1 MTGRLRVYMYIEIQV
16 VISTFLADKKASYM
30 ENGENCDGIG
40 GRQDGSKVEDVEEP
54 EGNGYELSE
63 AVHDPS
69 DDEGGDDGPHESE
82 GKDGPDVVEKLVC
95 TDFFYRFVNKR
106 RRLGCVN
113 SLPRPEAAGTWDLG
127 FTIQES

>member
-1 MTGRLRVYMYIEIQV
+1 MSFPPIANSSKADDCACMMMLPGSSSGFAFCIFKFTM
-16 VISTFLADKKASYM
+16 ADKKASYM

-69 DDEGGDDGPHESE
+69 DDEGGDGGQDRRDGGRARARH
-82 GKDGPDVVEKLVC
+82 C
-95 TDFFYRFVNKR
+95 
-106 RRLGCVN
+106 
-113 SLPRPEAAGTWDLG
+113 A
-127 FTIQES
+127 